1 MKKIW
6 IMLGVIY
13 FSFASFSA
21 EEAVEIKKDVTGV
34 NKEIYN
40 ENQEVDGVEDG
51 LGNVKL
57 EQLENDIGVTSDKDK
72 LKEMKLTGEKLGDVN
87 VNVEDNI
94 EKDIMSDLNE
104 SKAKSWWKYILIGIL
119 VVAGASAL

>member
-1 MKKIW
+1 M
-6 IMLGVIY
+6 
-13 FSFASFSA
+13 
-21 EEAVEIKKDVTGV
+21 EIKKEVTGV

-87 VNVEDNI
+87 VNV
-94 EKDIMSDLNE
+94 
-104 SKAKSWWKYILIGIL
+104 
-119 VVAGASAL
+119 